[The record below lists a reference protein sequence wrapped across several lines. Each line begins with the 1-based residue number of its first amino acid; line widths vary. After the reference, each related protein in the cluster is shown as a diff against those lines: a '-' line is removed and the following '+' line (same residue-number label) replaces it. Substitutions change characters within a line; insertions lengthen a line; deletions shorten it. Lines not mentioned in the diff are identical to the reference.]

1 MRRHSVDAMMPRHT
15 AVPAAVAIAAGLFA
29 NALPAHAGPPGCEGF
44 ALPGVVNINI
54 SDGTSMTFN
63 GGGTSINAPTEI
75 GGTPGAV
82 QGTVDPNTGRV
93 DFHFIHGANDDRHF
107 AGNAFDDG
115 KVSGDVQPAGLS
127 WSTTAPLTCTK
138 QVALPGPD
146 VTGEPVL
153 GGIVIHV
160 TDHSGKT
167 SRCHYDSEVYDRD
180 FTLNASSTADVNL
193 VPAVPLF
200 RAWPVTVTCDN
211 GTRTDTTIDF

>member
-1 MRRHSVDAMMPRHT
+1 MVPRHT
-15 AVPAAVAIAAGLFA
+15 AVGATAAIATGLVVTALPFT
-29 NALPAHAGPPGCEGF
+29 ALPAHASPPPGCEQF
-44 ALPGVVNINI
+44 ALPTVVNIAI
-54 SDGTSMTFN
+54 GDGTSMTFN

-82 QGTVDPNTGRV
+82 QGTMDPSTGRM

-107 AGNAFDDG
+107 SGNAFDDG
-115 KVSGDVQPAGLS
+115 KVSGDVQPGGLN
-127 WSTTAPLTCTK
+127 WHTTDPLICAK
-138 QVALPGPD
+138 QGALPNPD
-146 VTGEPVL
+146 VTGEPIL

-167 SRCHYDSEVYDRD
+167 SKCHYDSEVYDRD
-180 FTLNASSTADVNL
+180 FTLNAFSTADVRL
-193 VPAVPLF
+193 VPAVPLL